1 MLRKPIV
8 YAMKTY
14 GLCFAFEL
22 VVFCGC
28 FEHFSIME
36 TFLMFFICNIV
47 REPT

>member
-1 MLRKPIV
+1 MLHKPIV

-14 GLCFAFEL
+14 ALCFAFEL

-28 FEHFSIME
+28 LGLFSIME
-36 TFLMFFICNIV
+36 TFLMFFICNNV